1 MLVFFR
7 WKEIIMKD
15 KTGRLIIKVIYISF
29 ALIIVFFSSIV
40 LFNTAK
46 GDHIIN
52 VTNKALQEKDYNE
65 ILSLFC
71 GIYYEDSSV
80 TGNKG
85 DTDLIVNP
93 SYVEKSFYYTKS
105 VEDGKTET
113 HFYHKFLKSYS
124 FFIFNSNF
132 ATTTRKVKGENINEA
147 GIKFI
152 LDKDGET
159 VEYNYPFVISST
171 VNTTKTFDMADS
183 VYDYELNYKRDII
196 TDQQKYGFYNFTI
209 NSNTIEAIEDFV
221 GGEITGFNVVD
232 SSNKNVFD
240 TDFNFTFDFAEPFYM
255 DEYNG
260 SKEAGVIEKIYN
272 SYIPYYD
279 SYKVNTKK
287 YVADNYVAEY
297 NSKTL
302 YSEKNQQFDQ
312 SVSQFIDKVKNGTEY
327 DSKIKVSK
335 TESEI
340 ITNSVIAK
348 AVWRTIGIEALVLLV
363 IAVIY
368 ILLFH
373 FQQLRDFIFRNDRR
387 TPIRAKVQNKEPEQ
401 QKAKFNYNQSGN
413 KVIDVKPEPVEEA
426 PVEEPQKDEVEEA
439 EAIYEETKENTE
451 E

>member
-1 MLVFFR
+1 
-7 WKEIIMKD
+7 MKD

-80 TGNKG
+80 TGKKG
-85 DTDLIVNP
+85 NTDIIVNP
-93 SYVEKSFYYTKS
+93 SYVEKSFYYVKD
-105 VEDGKTET
+105 VEGKTET

-124 FFIFNSNF
+124 FFIFNSDF
-132 ATTTRKVKGENINEA
+132 TTTTRKVKGENINEA

-152 LDKDGET
+152 LNKDGET

-171 VNTTKTFDMADS
+171 VNTTKTFDAATS

-196 TDQQKYGFYNFTI
+196 TDSQKYGFYNFTI
-209 NSNTIEAIEDFV
+209 NENTIEAIENSI

-232 SSNKNVFD
+232 SSNKNVFESD
-240 TDFNFTFDFAEPFYM
+240 FTFTFEFAEPFYM
-255 DEYNG
+255 TEYNG
-260 SKEAGVIEKIYN
+260 SKEAGVIENIYN
-272 SYIPYYD
+272 TYIPYYD
-279 SYKVNTKK
+279 SYKINSKK
-287 YVADNYVAEY
+287 YIADNYVAEY
-297 NSKTL
+297 NSKSV
-302 YSEKNQQFDQ
+302 YEEKNKQFDE
-312 SVSQFIDKVKNGTEY
+312 SVTNFIDKIRNSTEY

-348 AVWRTIGIEALVLLV
+348 AVWRTIGIETLVLLV
-363 IAVIY
+363 IVVIY

-413 KVIDVKPEPVEEA
+413 QVIDVKPEEA
-426 PVEEPQKDEVEEA
+426 KEEPKEE
-439 EAIYEETKENTE
+439 EKPQESENNNNNEE
-451 E
+451 

>member
-1 MLVFFR
+1 
-7 WKEIIMKD
+7 MKD

-80 TGNKG
+80 TGKKG
-85 DTDLIVNP
+85 DTDIIVNP
-93 SYVEKSFYYTKS
+93 SYVEKSFYYAKD
-105 VEDGKTET
+105 VDGKTET

-124 FFIFNSNF
+124 FFIFNSDF
-132 ATTTRKVKGENINEA
+132 TTTTRKVKGENINEA

-152 LDKDGET
+152 LNKDGET

-171 VNTTKTFDMADS
+171 VNTTKTFDAATS

-196 TDQQKYGFYNFTI
+196 TDSQKYGFYNFTI
-209 NSNTIEAIEDFV
+209 NENTIEAIENSI

-232 SSNKNVFD
+232 SSNKNVFESD
-240 TDFNFTFDFAEPFYM
+240 FTFAFEFAEPFYM
-255 DEYNG
+255 TEYNG
-260 SKEAGVIEKIYN
+260 SKEAGVIENIYN
-272 SYIPYYD
+272 TYIPYYD
-279 SYKVNTKK
+279 SYKINSKK
-287 YVADNYVAEY
+287 YIADNYVAEY
-297 NSKTL
+297 NSKSV
-302 YSEKNQQFDQ
+302 YEEKNKQFDE
-312 SVSQFIDKVKNGTEY
+312 SVTNFIDKIKNSTEY

-363 IAVIY
+363 IVVIY

-413 KVIDVKPEPVEEA
+413 QVIDVKPEEA
-426 PVEEPQKDEVEEA
+426 KEEPKEE
-439 EAIYEETKENTE
+439 EKPQESENNNNNEE
-451 E
+451 

>member
-1 MLVFFR
+1 
-7 WKEIIMKD
+7 MKD

-80 TGNKG
+80 TGKKG
-85 DTDLIVNP
+85 DIDIIVNP
-93 SYVEKSFYYTKS
+93 SYVEKSFYYAKD
-105 VEDGKTET
+105 VDGKTET

-124 FFIFNSNF
+124 FFIFNSDF
-132 ATTTRKVKGENINEA
+132 TTTTRKVKGENINEA

-152 LDKDGET
+152 LNKDGET

-171 VNTTKTFDMADS
+171 VNTTKTFDAATS

-196 TDQQKYGFYNFTI
+196 TDSQKYGFYNFTI
-209 NSNTIEAIEDFV
+209 NENTIEAIENSI

-232 SSNKNVFD
+232 SSNKNVFESD
-240 TDFNFTFDFAEPFYM
+240 FTFAFEFAEPFYM
-255 DEYNG
+255 TEYNG
-260 SKEAGVIEKIYN
+260 SKEAGVIENIYN
-272 SYIPYYD
+272 TYIPYYD
-279 SYKVNTKK
+279 SYKINSKK
-287 YVADNYVAEY
+287 YIADNYVAEY
-297 NSKTL
+297 NSKSV
-302 YSEKNQQFDQ
+302 YEEKNKQFDE
-312 SVSQFIDKVKNGTEY
+312 SVTNFIDKIKNSTEY

-413 KVIDVKPEPVEEA
+413 QVIDVKPEEA
-426 PVEEPQKDEVEEA
+426 KEEPKEE
-439 EAIYEETKENTE
+439 EKPQESKNNNNNEE
-451 E
+451 

>member
-1 MLVFFR
+1 
-7 WKEIIMKD
+7 MKD

-80 TGNKG
+80 TGKKG
-85 DTDLIVNP
+85 DTDIIVNP
-93 SYVEKSFYYTKS
+93 SYVEKSFYYAKD
-105 VEDGKTET
+105 VDGKTET

-124 FFIFNSNF
+124 FFIFNSDF
-132 ATTTRKVKGENINEA
+132 TTTTRKVKGENINEA

-152 LDKDGET
+152 LNKDGET

-171 VNTTKTFDMADS
+171 VNTTKTFDAATS

-196 TDQQKYGFYNFTI
+196 TDSQKYGFYNFTI
-209 NSNTIEAIEDFV
+209 NENTIEAIENSI

-232 SSNKNVFD
+232 SSNKKVFESD
-240 TDFNFTFDFAEPFYM
+240 FTFTFEFAEPFYM
-255 DEYNG
+255 TEYNG
-260 SKEAGVIEKIYN
+260 SKEAGVIENIYN
-272 SYIPYYD
+272 TYIPYYD
-279 SYKVNTKK
+279 SYKINSKK
-287 YVADNYVAEY
+287 YIADNYVAEY
-297 NSKTL
+297 NSKSV
-302 YSEKNQQFDQ
+302 YEEKNKQFDE
-312 SVSQFIDKVKNGTEY
+312 SVTNFIDKIKNSSEY

-363 IAVIY
+363 IVVIY

-413 KVIDVKPEPVEEA
+413 QVIDVKPEEA
-426 PVEEPQKDEVEEA
+426 KEEPKEE
-439 EAIYEETKENTE
+439 EKPQESENNNNNEE
-451 E
+451 

>member
-1 MLVFFR
+1 
-7 WKEIIMKD
+7 MKD

-80 TGNKG
+80 TGKKG
-85 DTDLIVNP
+85 DIDIIVNP
-93 SYVEKSFYYTKS
+93 SYVEKSFYYAKD
-105 VEDGKTET
+105 VDGKTET

-124 FFIFNSNF
+124 FFIFNSDF
-132 ATTTRKVKGENINEA
+132 TTTTRKVKGENINEA

-152 LDKDGET
+152 LNKDGET

-171 VNTTKTFDMADS
+171 VNTTKTFDAATS

-196 TDQQKYGFYNFTI
+196 TDSQKYGFYNFTI
-209 NSNTIEAIEDFV
+209 NENTIEAIENSI

-232 SSNKNVFD
+232 SSNKNVFESD
-240 TDFNFTFDFAEPFYM
+240 FTFAFEFAEPFYM
-255 DEYNG
+255 TEYNG
-260 SKEAGVIEKIYN
+260 SKEAGVIENIYN
-272 SYIPYYD
+272 TYIPYYD
-279 SYKVNTKK
+279 SYKINSKK
-287 YVADNYVAEY
+287 YIADNYVAEY
-297 NSKTL
+297 NSKSV
-302 YSEKNQQFDQ
+302 YEEKNKQFDE
-312 SVSQFIDKVKNGTEY
+312 SVTNFIDKIKNSTEY

-368 ILLFH
+368 TLLFH

-413 KVIDVKPEPVEEA
+413 QVIDVKPEEA
-426 PVEEPQKDEVEEA
+426 KEEPKEE
-439 EAIYEETKENTE
+439 EKPQESKNNNNNEE
-451 E
+451 

>member
-1 MLVFFR
+1 
-7 WKEIIMKD
+7 MKD

-80 TGNKG
+80 TGKKG
-85 DTDLIVNP
+85 DTDIIVNP
-93 SYVEKSFYYTKS
+93 SYVEKSFYYAKD
-105 VEDGKTET
+105 VDGKTET

-124 FFIFNSNF
+124 FFIFNSDF
-132 ATTTRKVKGENINEA
+132 TTTTRKVKGENINEA

-152 LDKDGET
+152 LNKDGET

-171 VNTTKTFDMADS
+171 VNTTKTFDAATS

-196 TDQQKYGFYNFTI
+196 TDSQKYGFYNFTI
-209 NSNTIEAIEDFV
+209 NENTIEAIENSI

-232 SSNKNVFD
+232 SSNKNVFESD
-240 TDFNFTFDFAEPFYM
+240 FTFTFEFAEPFYM
-255 DEYNG
+255 TEYNG
-260 SKEAGVIEKIYN
+260 SKEAGVIENIYN
-272 SYIPYYD
+272 TYIPYYD
-279 SYKVNTKK
+279 SYKINSKK
-287 YVADNYVAEY
+287 YIADNYVAEY
-297 NSKTL
+297 NSKSV
-302 YSEKNQQFDQ
+302 YEEKNKQFDE
-312 SVSQFIDKVKNGTEY
+312 SVTNFIDKVKNSSEY

-413 KVIDVKPEPVEEA
+413 QVIDVKPEEVK
-426 PVEEPQKDEVEEA
+426 EEPKEE
-439 EAIYEETKENTE
+439 EKPQESENNNNEE
-451 E
+451 